1 MQILNTPQPHSEL
14 PETFLSEELQLE
26 NLRLRA
32 RVQELEQLVICDT
45 LTPLYNRRHFM
56 DELDRWC
63 WRTHRYGGQHGLL
76 YIDVDN
82 MKTINDRYGHAI
94 GDAVLIAI
102 AKALQNNVRRSDLA
116 ARIGGDEFALLL
128 DNIEANELPIKAK
141 KLEESMAN
149 VHVRSGDIHITPAIS
164 VGISAI
170 EAGARSAAL
179 LERADASMYVA
190 KQLKRG

>member
-128 DNIEANELPIKAK
+128 DNIEGNELPIKAK